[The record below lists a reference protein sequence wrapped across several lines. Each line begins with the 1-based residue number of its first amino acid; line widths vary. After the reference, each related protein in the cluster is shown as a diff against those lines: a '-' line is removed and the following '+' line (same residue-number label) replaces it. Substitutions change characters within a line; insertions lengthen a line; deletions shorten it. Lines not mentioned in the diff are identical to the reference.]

1 MLKREE
7 GWRYL
12 RKILR
17 LRVIQRIRNM
27 DIMARR
33 ENKGSFLEVMN
44 QSTLRWFEH
53 GERIEGRMVDK
64 DGL

>member
-1 MLKREE
+1 M
-7 GWRYL
+7 

-53 GERIEGRMVDK
+53 GERIVGRGMSICSV
-64 DGL
+64 

>member
-1 MLKREE
+1 M
-7 GWRYL
+7 